1 MKKAIY
7 FLSLLSLI
15 AVGCSK
21 KEVKEEAKKTTDV
34 FKVKIEQAQSKE
46 IDRIYEFS
54 TTVDAAVK
62 NYIASAGG
70 TRIEKIMVEVG
81 DVVRKGQQL
90 VKMESTQLATS
101 LAQLDNLKI
110 ELERVKALYQS
121 GGVSKQ
127 QLDQMQMQYDVAKKS
142 AENLKDNIYLTSP
155 INGIVTARNFDNGDV
170 AAGQP
175 ILQVMQINPVK
186 LKINIPE
193 SFYNNV
199 KKGMQVKA
207 KTEIFGEEEFAGTVS
222 LIYPTI
228 DPLTRTFTCEVKVN
242 NANSKLKPG
251 MFGRVELN
259 LGKASTIMVSDKAIV
274 KQSGS
279 NDKYVFIEKNGV
291 VEYRKVQLGRRLE
304 DKIEVINGVEDG
316 ENVVITGQ
324 SKLMDGTK
332 VEVIK

>member
-7 FLSLLSLI
+7 LLSLLSLI

-21 KEVKEEAKKTTDV
+21 KEAQEESKKTAEV
-34 FKVKIEQAQSKE
+34 FKVKTEQAQSQE
-46 IDRIYEFS
+46 IDRIYEYS

-62 NYIASAGG
+62 NYISSAGG

-81 DVVRKGQQL
+81 DVVKKGQQL
-90 VKMESTQLATS
+90 VKMESTQLTTT
-101 LAQLDNLKI
+101 LAQLENLKTEVERI
-110 ELERVKALYQS
+110 EALYKS
-121 GGVSKQ
+121 GGISKQ
-127 QLDQMQMQYDVAKKS
+127 QLDQIKTQYEVAKKS
-142 AENLKDNIYLTSP
+142 ADNLKENIYLTSP
-155 INGIVTARNFDNGDV
+155 INGIVTMRNFDNGDV
-170 AAGQP
+170 AGAQP

-186 LKINIPE
+186 LKISIPE
-193 SFYNNV
+193 SFYTNV
-199 KKGMQVKA
+199 KKGMQVTA
-207 KTEIFGEEEFAGTVS
+207 KTEIFGEEEFTGTVS

-242 NANSKLKPG
+242 NPSSKLKPG

-259 LGKASTIMVSDKAIV
+259 LGKAQTILISDRAVI

-279 NDKYVFIEKNGV
+279 NDKYVFIEKNGT
-291 VEYRKVQLGRRLE
+291 VEYRKVQLGRRFD
-304 DKIEVINGVEDG
+304 DKIEIISGVNDG

>member
-70 TRIEKIMVEVG
+70 TRIEKIFVEVG
-81 DVVRKGQQL
+81 DVVKKGQQL

-101 LAQLDNLKI
+101 LAQLDNLKL

-127 QLDQMQMQYDVAKKS
+127 QLDQLQTQYDVAKKS

-155 INGIVTARNFDNGDV
+155 INGIITARNFDNGDV

-199 KKGMQVKA
+199 KKGMQVTA

-259 LGKASTIMVSDKAIV
+259 LGKASTIMVSDKAVV

-279 NDKYVFIEKNGV
+279 NDKYIFVENNGV
-291 VEYRKVQLGRRLE
+291 VEYRKVQLGRRIE
-304 DKIEVINGVEDG
+304 DKIEVISGIADG

>member
-70 TRIEKIMVEVG
+70 TRIEKIFVEVG
-81 DVVRKGQQL
+81 DVVKKGQQL

-127 QLDQMQMQYDVAKKS
+127 QLDQLQTQYDVAKKS
-142 AENLKDNIYLTSP
+142 ADNLKDNIYLTSP

-175 ILQVMQINPVK
+175 ILQVMKINPVK

-199 KKGMQVKA
+199 KKGMQVTA
-207 KTEIFGEEEFAGTVS
+207 KTEIFGEEEFSGIVS

-259 LGKASTIMVSDKAIV
+259 LGKAATIMVSDKAVV

-279 NDKYVFIEKNGV
+279 NDKYIFIEKNGV
-291 VEYRKVQLGRRLE
+291 VEYRKVQLGRRIE
-304 DKIEVINGVEDG
+304 DKIEVISGIADG

>member
-1 MKKAIY
+1 MKKAI
-7 FLSLLSLI
+7 FLLSI
-15 AVGCSK
+15 ISFMAIGCSK
-21 KEVKEEAKKTTDV
+21 KEAQETTQKAAEV
-34 FKVKIEQAQSKE
+34 FKVKTELAQSQE

-54 TTVDAAVK
+54 STVDAAVK
-62 NYIASAGG
+62 NYITSAGG

-90 VKMESTQLATS
+90 VKMESTQLATT

-110 ELERVKALYQS
+110 ELERIKTLYQS

-142 AENLKDNIYLTSP
+142 ADNLKDNIYLTSP
-155 INGIVTARNFDNGDV
+155 INGVVTARNFDNGDV

-186 LKINIPE
+186 LKISVPE
-193 SFYNNV
+193 SFYTNV
-199 KKGMQVKA
+199 KKGMQVVA
-207 KTEIFGEEEFAGTVS
+207 KTEIFGEEEFTGTVS

-228 DPLTRTFTCEVKVN
+228 DPLTRTFTCEIKVN

-259 LGKASTIMVSDKAIV
+259 LGKASTIMVADKAIV

-279 NDKYVFIEKNGV
+279 NDKYVFIEKDGI
-291 VEYRKVQLGRRLE
+291 VEYRKVQLGRRLD
-304 DKIEVINGVEDG
+304 DKIEIISGVSDG

>member
-21 KEVKEEAKKTTDV
+21 KEVKDETKKTTDV
-34 FKVKIEQAQSKE
+34 FKVKIEQAQSRE
-46 IDRIYEFS
+46 IDRIYEYS

-90 VKMESTQLATS
+90 VKMESTQLATT
-101 LAQLDNLKI
+101 LAQLENLKI

-127 QLDQMQMQYDVAKKS
+127 QLDQMQTQYDVAKKS

-170 AAGQP
+170 SATQP

-193 SFYNNV
+193 SFYNSV
-199 KKGMQVKA
+199 KKGMQVTA
-207 KTEIFGEEEFAGTVS
+207 KTEIFGEEEFLGTVS

-259 LGKASTIMVSDKAIV
+259 LGKAATIMVSDKAVV

-279 NDKYVFIEKNGV
+279 NDKYIFVENNGV
-291 VEYRKVQLGRRLE
+291 VEYRKVQLGRRIE
-304 DKIEVINGVEDG
+304 DKIEIISGIADG

>member
-70 TRIEKIMVEVG
+70 TRIEKIFVEVG
-81 DVVRKGQQL
+81 DVVKKGQQL

-127 QLDQMQMQYDVAKKS
+127 QLDQLQTQYDVAKKS
-142 AENLKDNIYLTSP
+142 ADNLKDNIYLTSP

-199 KKGMQVKA
+199 KKGMQVTA
-207 KTEIFGEEEFAGTVS
+207 KTEIFGEEEFVGTVS

-259 LGKASTIMVSDKAIV
+259 LGKAATIMVSDKAVV

-279 NDKYVFIEKNGV
+279 NDKYIFVENNGV
-291 VEYRKVQLGRRLE
+291 VEYRKVQLGRRIK
-304 DKIEVINGVEDG
+304 DKIEVISGIADG

>member
-21 KEVKEEAKKTTDV
+21 KEIKEEAKKTTDV

-70 TRIEKIMVEVG
+70 TRIEKIFVEVG
-81 DVVRKGQQL
+81 DVVKKGQQL

-127 QLDQMQMQYDVAKKS
+127 QLDQLQTQYDVAKKS
-142 AENLKDNIYLTSP
+142 ADNLKDNIYLTSP

-199 KKGMQVKA
+199 KKGMQVTA
-207 KTEIFGEEEFAGTVS
+207 KTEIFGEEEFSGTVS

-259 LGKASTIMVSDKAIV
+259 LGKAATIMVSDKAVV

-279 NDKYVFIEKNGV
+279 NDKYIFVENNGV
-291 VEYRKVQLGRRLE
+291 VEYRKVQLGRRIE
-304 DKIEVINGVEDG
+304 DKIEVISGIADG

>member
-70 TRIEKIMVEVG
+70 TRIEKIFVEVG
-81 DVVRKGQQL
+81 DVVKKGQQL

-127 QLDQMQMQYDVAKKS
+127 QLDQLQTQYDVAKKS
-142 AENLKDNIYLTSP
+142 ADNLKDNIYLTSP

-199 KKGMQVKA
+199 KKGMQVTA

-259 LGKASTIMVSDKAIV
+259 LGKAATIMVLDKAVV

-279 NDKYVFIEKNGV
+279 NDKYIFVENNGV
-291 VEYRKVQLGRRLE
+291 VEYRKVQLGRRIE
-304 DKIEVINGVEDG
+304 DKIEVISGIADG

>member
-70 TRIEKIMVEVG
+70 TRIEKIFVEVG
-81 DVVRKGQQL
+81 DVVKKGQQL

-127 QLDQMQMQYDVAKKS
+127 QLDQLQTQYDVAKKS
-142 AENLKDNIYLTSP
+142 ADNLKDNIYLTSP

-199 KKGMQVKA
+199 KKGMQVTA
-207 KTEIFGEEEFAGTVS
+207 KTEIFGEEEFSGIVS

-259 LGKASTIMVSDKAIV
+259 LGKAATIMVSDKAVV

-279 NDKYVFIEKNGV
+279 NDKYIFIEKNGV
-291 VEYRKVQLGRRLE
+291 VEYRKVQLGRRIE
-304 DKIEVINGVEDG
+304 DKIEVISGIADG

>member
-70 TRIEKIMVEVG
+70 TRIEKIFVEVG
-81 DVVRKGQQL
+81 DVVKKGQQL

-127 QLDQMQMQYDVAKKS
+127 QLDQLQMQYDVAKKS

-155 INGIVTARNFDNGDV
+155 INGIITARNFDNGDV

-259 LGKASTIMVSDKAIV
+259 LGKAATIMVSDKAVV

-279 NDKYVFIEKNGV
+279 NDKYIFVENNGV
-291 VEYRKVQLGRRLE
+291 VEYRKVQLGRRIE
-304 DKIEVINGVEDG
+304 DKIEVISGIADG

>member
-1 MKKAIY
+1 MKKAI
-7 FLSLLSLI
+7 FLLSI
-15 AVGCSK
+15 ISFMAIGCSK
-21 KEVKEEAKKTTDV
+21 KEAQETTQKAAEV
-34 FKVKIEQAQSKE
+34 FKVKTELAQSQE

-54 TTVDAAVK
+54 STVDAAVK
-62 NYIASAGG
+62 NYITSAGG

-90 VKMESTQLATS
+90 VKMESTQLATT

-110 ELERVKALYQS
+110 ELERIKTLYQS

-142 AENLKDNIYLTSP
+142 ADNLKDNIYLTSP
-155 INGIVTARNFDNGDV
+155 INGVVTARNFDNGDV

-186 LKINIPE
+186 LKISVPE
-193 SFYNNV
+193 SFYTNI
-199 KKGMQVKA
+199 KKGMQVVA
-207 KTEIFGEEEFAGTVS
+207 KTEIFGEEEFTGTVS

-228 DPLTRTFTCEVKVN
+228 DPLTRTFTCEIKVN

-259 LGKASTIMVSDKAIV
+259 LGKASTIMVADKAIV

-279 NDKYVFIEKNGV
+279 NDKYVFIEKEGI
-291 VEYRKVQLGRRLE
+291 VEYRKVQLGRRLD
-304 DKIEVINGVEDG
+304 DKIEIISGVSDG

>member
-21 KEVKEEAKKTTDV
+21 KEVKDETKKTTDV

-90 VKMESTQLATS
+90 VKMESTQLATT
-101 LAQLDNLKI
+101 LAQLENLKI

-127 QLDQMQMQYDVAKKS
+127 QLDQMQTQYDVAKKS

-170 AAGQP
+170 SATQP

-193 SFYNNV
+193 SFYNSV
-199 KKGMQVKA
+199 KKGMQVTA
-207 KTEIFGEEEFAGTVS
+207 KTEIFGEEEFLGTIS

>member
-15 AVGCSK
+15 AIGCSK

-70 TRIEKIMVEVG
+70 TRIEKIFVEVG
-81 DVVRKGQQL
+81 DVVKKGQQL

-110 ELERVKALYQS
+110 ELERIKALYQS

-127 QLDQMQMQYDVAKKS
+127 QLDQLQMQYDVAKKS

-259 LGKASTIMVSDKAIV
+259 LGKAATIMVSDKAVV

-279 NDKYVFIEKNGV
+279 NDKYIFVENNGV
-291 VEYRKVQLGRRLE
+291 VEYRKVQLGRRIE
-304 DKIEVINGVEDG
+304 DKIEIISGIADG

>member
-21 KEVKEEAKKTTDV
+21 KEVKDETKKTTDV

-70 TRIEKIMVEVG
+70 TRIEKIFVEVG
-81 DVVRKGQQL
+81 DVVKKGQQL

-127 QLDQMQMQYDVAKKS
+127 QLDQLQMQYDVAKKS

-259 LGKASTIMVSDKAIV
+259 LGKAATIMVSDKAVV

-279 NDKYVFIEKNGV
+279 NDKYIFVENNGV
-291 VEYRKVQLGRRLE
+291 VEYRKVQLGRRIE
-304 DKIEVINGVEDG
+304 DKIEIISGIADG

>member
-70 TRIEKIMVEVG
+70 TRIEKIFVEVG
-81 DVVRKGQQL
+81 DVVKKGQQL

-127 QLDQMQMQYDVAKKS
+127 QLDQLQTQYDVAKKS

-199 KKGMQVKA
+199 KKGMQVTA

-259 LGKASTIMVSDKAIV
+259 LGKAATIMVSDKAVV

-279 NDKYVFIEKNGV
+279 NDKYIFVENNGV
-291 VEYRKVQLGRRLE
+291 VEYRKVQLGRRIE
-304 DKIEVINGVEDG
+304 DKIEVISGIADG

>member
-15 AVGCSK
+15 AIGCSK

-70 TRIEKIMVEVG
+70 TRIEKIFVEVG
-81 DVVRKGQQL
+81 DVVKKGQQL

-127 QLDQMQMQYDVAKKS
+127 QLDQLQMQYDVAKKS

-155 INGIVTARNFDNGDV
+155 INGIITARNFDNGDV

-259 LGKASTIMVSDKAIV
+259 LGKAATIMVSDKAVV

-279 NDKYVFIEKNGV
+279 NDKYIFVENNGV
-291 VEYRKVQLGRRLE
+291 VEYRKVQLGRRIE
-304 DKIEVINGVEDG
+304 DKIEIISGIADG

>member
-70 TRIEKIMVEVG
+70 TRIEKIFVEVG
-81 DVVRKGQQL
+81 DVVKKGQQL

-127 QLDQMQMQYDVAKKS
+127 QLDQLQTQYDVAKKS

-170 AAGQP
+170 SATQP

-193 SFYNNV
+193 SFYNSV
-199 KKGMQVKA
+199 KKGMQVTA
-207 KTEIFGEEEFAGTVS
+207 KTEIFGEEEFLGTIS

-274 KQSGS
+274 KQLGS

>member
-7 FLSLLSLI
+7 FLSIISLMTI
-15 AVGCSK
+15 GCSK
-21 KEVKEEAKKTTDV
+21 KEAQETTQKTAEV
-34 FKVKIEQAQSKE
+34 FKVKTELAQSQE

-54 TTVDAAVK
+54 TTVEAAVK
-62 NYIASAGG
+62 NYITSAGG

-90 VKMESTQLATS
+90 VKMESTQLTTT
-101 LAQLDNLKI
+101 LAQLDNLKV

-170 AAGQP
+170 AASQP

-193 SFYNNV
+193 SFYTNV
-199 KKGMQVKA
+199 KKGMQVIA

-259 LGKASTIMVSDKAIV
+259 LGKAATIMVSDKAVV

-279 NDKYVFIEKNGV
+279 NDKYIFVENNGV
-291 VEYRKVQLGRRLE
+291 VEYRKVQLGRRIE
-304 DKIEVINGVEDG
+304 DKIEIISGIADG

>member
-70 TRIEKIMVEVG
+70 TRIEKIFVEVG
-81 DVVRKGQQL
+81 DVVKKGQQL

-127 QLDQMQMQYDVAKKS
+127 QLDQLQTQYDVAKKS

-155 INGIVTARNFDNGDV
+155 INGIITARNFDNGDV

-199 KKGMQVKA
+199 KKGMQVTA

-259 LGKASTIMVSDKAIV
+259 LGKAATIMVSDKAVV

-279 NDKYVFIEKNGV
+279 NDKYIFVENNGV
-291 VEYRKVQLGRRLE
+291 VEYRKVQLGRRIE
-304 DKIEVINGVEDG
+304 DKIEVISGIADG

>member
-70 TRIEKIMVEVG
+70 TRIEKIFVEVG
-81 DVVRKGQQL
+81 DVVKKGQQL

-127 QLDQMQMQYDVAKKS
+127 QLDQLQTQYDVAKKS
-142 AENLKDNIYLTSP
+142 ADNLKDNIYLTSP

-199 KKGMQVKA
+199 KKGMQVTA
-207 KTEIFGEEEFAGTVS
+207 KTEIFGEEKFSGTVS

-259 LGKASTIMVSDKAIV
+259 LGKAATIMVSDKAVV

-279 NDKYVFIEKNGV
+279 NDKYIFVENNGV
-291 VEYRKVQLGRRLE
+291 VEYRKVQLGRRIE
-304 DKIEVINGVEDG
+304 DKIEVISGIADG

>member
-15 AVGCSK
+15 AIGCSK
-21 KEVKEEAKKTTDV
+21 KEVKEEAKKTTEV

-70 TRIEKIMVEVG
+70 TRIEKIFVEVG
-81 DVVRKGQQL
+81 DVVKKGQQL

-127 QLDQMQMQYDVAKKS
+127 QLDQLQMQYDVAKKS

-155 INGIVTARNFDNGDV
+155 INGIITARNFDNGDV

-259 LGKASTIMVSDKAIV
+259 LGKAATIMVSDKAVV

-279 NDKYVFIEKNGV
+279 NDKYIFVENNGV
-291 VEYRKVQLGRRLE
+291 VEYRKVQLGRRIE
-304 DKIEVINGVEDG
+304 DKIEIISGIADG

>member
-21 KEVKEEAKKTTDV
+21 KEVKDETKKTTDV
-34 FKVKIEQAQSKE
+34 FKVKIEQAQSRE
-46 IDRIYEFS
+46 IDRIYEYS

-62 NYIASAGG
+62 NYISSAGG
-70 TRIEKIMVEVG
+70 TRIEKIFVEVG

-90 VKMESTQLATS
+90 VKMESTQLATT
-101 LAQLDNLKI
+101 LAQLENLKI

-127 QLDQMQMQYDVAKKS
+127 QLDQMQTQYDVAKKS

-170 AAGQP
+170 SATQP

-193 SFYNNV
+193 SFYNSV
-199 KKGMQVKA
+199 KKGMQVTA
-207 KTEIFGEEEFAGTVS
+207 KTEIFGEEEFLGTIS
-222 LIYPTI
+222 L
-228 DPLTRTFTCEVKVN
+228 
-242 NANSKLKPG
+242 
-251 MFGRVELN
+251 
-259 LGKASTIMVSDKAIV
+259 
-274 KQSGS
+274 
-279 NDKYVFIEKNGV
+279 
-291 VEYRKVQLGRRLE
+291 
-304 DKIEVINGVEDG
+304 
-316 ENVVITGQ
+316 
-324 SKLMDGTK
+324 
-332 VEVIK
+332 

>member
-21 KEVKEEAKKTTDV
+21 KEVKDETKKTTDV
-34 FKVKIEQAQSKE
+34 FKVKTEQAQSRE
-46 IDRIYEFS
+46 IDRIYEYS

-70 TRIEKIMVEVG
+70 TRIEKIFVEVG
-81 DVVRKGQQL
+81 DVVKKGQQL

-101 LAQLDNLKI
+101 LAQLENLKI
-110 ELERVKALYQS
+110 ELERIKALYQS

-127 QLDQMQMQYDVAKKS
+127 QLDQLQMQYDVAKKS
-142 AENLKDNIYLTSP
+142 ADNLKENIYLTSP

-193 SFYNNV
+193 SFYTNV
-199 KKGMQVKA
+199 KKGMQVIA

-259 LGKASTIMVSDKAIV
+259 LGKAATIMVSDKAVV

-279 NDKYVFIEKNGV
+279 NDKYIFVENNGV
-291 VEYRKVQLGRRLE
+291 VEYRKVQLGRRIE
-304 DKIEVINGVEDG
+304 DKIEIISGIADG

>member
-21 KEVKEEAKKTTDV
+21 KEVKDETKKTTDV

-70 TRIEKIMVEVG
+70 TRIEKIFVEVG
-81 DVVRKGQQL
+81 DVVKKGQQL

-170 AAGQP
+170 SATQP

-193 SFYNNV
+193 SFYNSV
-199 KKGMQVKA
+199 KKGMQVTA
-207 KTEIFGEEEFAGTVS
+207 KTEIFGEEEFLGTIS

>member
-15 AVGCSK
+15 AIGCSK

-70 TRIEKIMVEVG
+70 TRIEKIFVEVG
-81 DVVRKGQQL
+81 DVVKKGQQL

-127 QLDQMQMQYDVAKKS
+127 QLDQLQMQYDVAKKS

-199 KKGMQVKA
+199 KKGMQVTA

-259 LGKASTIMVSDKAIV
+259 LGKAATIMVSDKAVV

-279 NDKYVFIEKNGV
+279 NDKYIFVENNGV
-291 VEYRKVQLGRRLE
+291 VEYRKVQLGRRIE
-304 DKIEVINGVEDG
+304 DKIEVISGIADG

>member
-15 AVGCSK
+15 AIGCSK

-70 TRIEKIMVEVG
+70 TRIEKIFVEVG
-81 DVVRKGQQL
+81 DVVKKGQQL

-127 QLDQMQMQYDVAKKS
+127 QLDQLQMQYDVAKKS

-259 LGKASTIMVSDKAIV
+259 LGKAATIMVSDKAVV

-279 NDKYVFIEKNGV
+279 NDKYIFVENNGV
-291 VEYRKVQLGRRLE
+291 VEYRKVQLGRRIE
-304 DKIEVINGVEDG
+304 DKIEVISGIADG

>member
-21 KEVKEEAKKTTDV
+21 KEIKEEAKKTTDV

-70 TRIEKIMVEVG
+70 TRIEKIFVEVG
-81 DVVRKGQQL
+81 DVVKKGQQL

-127 QLDQMQMQYDVAKKS
+127 QLDQLQTQYDVAKKS
-142 AENLKDNIYLTSP
+142 ADNLKDNIYLTSP

-199 KKGMQVKA
+199 KKGMQVTA

-259 LGKASTIMVSDKAIV
+259 LGKAATIMVSDKAVV

-279 NDKYVFIEKNGV
+279 NDKYIFVENNGV
-291 VEYRKVQLGRRLE
+291 VEYRKVQLGRRIE
-304 DKIEVINGVEDG
+304 DKIEIISGIADG